1 MKYLS
6 DIIPIFDSLSHPTS
20 SGLWE
25 GKSRFKSS
33 SFDDLV
39 SEMLLNNICGSIA
52 STYPINEE
60 IKISEFQ
67 EKCFLLSEKYLHAT
81 IDLHMWIPLSFMICT
96 L

>member
-67 EKCFLLSEKYLHAT
+67 ERCFLLSEMAVYK
-81 IDLHMWIPLSFMICT
+81 IRF
-96 L
+96 